1 MKESKIVG
9 GGINSCDGSLSD
21 FVTYQYNNTEYE
33 LTKIK
38 SSLTDYKDGKQLRR
52 ERHKKQR
59 NENKRKY

>member
-1 MKESKIVG
+1 MNEAKTIG
-9 GGINSCDGSLSD
+9 GCINSCDGSLSE

-52 ERHKKQR
+52 ERRKKQR